1 MSYDIESARYAH
13 LQGLTQEEVDLVM
26 LIADLAI
33 REAKEKFYAE
43 EK

>member
-1 MSYDIESARYAH
+1 MPYDIESDRYTH
-13 LQGLTQEEVDLVM
+13 LRGLTEEEVDLVM
-26 LIADLAI
+26 LIADIAI